1 MPDVGSLLIKAY
13 EQRNLPKDK
22 QDYDL
27 MDKASHNFAAYI
39 CIDILR
45 KILFKFY
52 IYIFI
57 VFEGIFN
64 ALKQLHRL
72 ATIDLYREAL
82 DTELIEARETSD
94 AERKI
99 KNILNLGLDDD
110 GKANFNIIINVLT
123 KIFMVFGKQP
133 FIDQL
138 SLDPLFSY
146 INQI

>member
-27 MDKASHNFAAYI
+27 MDKASHDFAAYI
-39 CIDILR
+39 CIDIIR

-52 IYIFI
+52 IYIYLLFLKEFSMFVNNI
-57 VFEGIFN
+57 LSSLVVNCTNEKISLQ

-82 DTELIEARETSD
+82 GNTLSD
-94 AERKI
+94 V
-99 KNILNLGLDDD
+99 
-110 GKANFNIIINVLT
+110 INN
-123 KIFMVFGKQP
+123 
-133 FIDQL
+133 
-138 SLDPLFSY
+138 Y
-146 INQI
+146 IYCHSKK

>member
-1 MPDVGSLLIKAY
+1 MEKQSLTTIQLVF
-13 EQRNLPKDK
+13 K
-22 QDYDL
+22 QI
-27 MDKASHNFAAYI
+27 ST
-39 CIDILR
+39 
-45 KILFKFY
+45 KIHQ
-52 IYIFI
+52 
-57 VFEGIFN
+57 EN
-64 ALKQLHRL
+64 
-72 ATIDLYREAL
+72 
-82 DTELIEARETSD
+82 TELIEARETSD
-94 AERKI
+94 VERKI